1 MEKYTRFCLC
11 LFPMGENN
19 TQTDYDNNRR
29 SLYQSIEEIQK
40 SMINCED
47 QISFYTYCPYDKAHF
62 LSSFTIG
69 KHIFLGLYN
78 KKTGVIDFADEN
90 GNFSSISEYSFGL
103 LETNMK
109 RLIKN
114 GETSRVAP
122 FVGEHVFS
130 AWLDTLPLLH
140 AVILY
145 ENYIDKY
152 EPQARSN
159 GTYDAVI
166 NTLVD
171 TYETY
176 REDGLTMEGLYLAIE
191 GNVPS
196 FTRAWELYTKDHNP
210 ELEAIDQKIL
220 LTYPKLAEQKEMFQ
234 KAYPE
239 YANNHLYFGFS
250 LDEESEFILLDKDA
264 DIVAEVFIS
273 DNGQFELLSCL
284 EEDIEVPTTEDGPEL

>member
-1 MEKYTRFCLC
+1 MQSVTRFH
-11 LFPMGENN
+11 LFKANADNGSEYFSNKMEIENVAEDLHKLE
-19 TQTDYDNNRR
+19 TQTSFLVTSVLYDASRN
-29 SLYQSIEEIQK
+29 L
-40 SMINCED
+40 
-47 QISFYTYCPYDKAHF
+47 HF
-62 LSSFTIG
+62 TVCAYRN
-69 KHIFLGLYN
+69 HIFLGLFEKDNNRILFEDASSFLSHNINMRFDKLLYRAQM
-78 KKTGVIDFADEN
+78 TID
-90 GNFSSISEYSFGL
+90 GNINNEYL
-103 LETNMK
+103 RQLQ
-109 RLIKN
+109 
-114 GETSRVAP
+114 
-122 FVGEHVFS
+122 S

-152 EPQARSN
+152 EPQTRSN
-159 GTYDAVI
+159 GTYDTVI

-196 FTRAWELYTKDHNP
+196 FKRAWELYTKGHNP
-210 ELEAIDQKIL
+210 ELEVIDQKIL
-220 LTYPKLAEQKEMFQ
+220 LTYPKLAEQKEIFR

-239 YANNHLYFGFS
+239 YADDHLYFGFS
-250 LDEESEFILLDKDA
+250 LDEESEFVLLDKDA